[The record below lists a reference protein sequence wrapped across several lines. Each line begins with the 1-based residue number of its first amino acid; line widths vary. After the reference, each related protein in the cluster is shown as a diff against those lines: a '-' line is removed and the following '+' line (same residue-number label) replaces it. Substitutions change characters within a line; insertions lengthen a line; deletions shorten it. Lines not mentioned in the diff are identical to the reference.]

1 MVNTNRR
8 KTMKKLLT
16 IIMASMF
23 LTACSIS
30 EPRLSIGKKGTLK
43 DDKVVY
49 SYIWLYDKQVGLP
62 ADKQAC
68 KEIAND

>member
-8 KTMKKLLT
+8 ITMKKLLT
-16 IIMASMF
+16 IALASMF

-30 EPRLSIGKKGTLK
+30 EPRLSLGKKCALK

-62 ADKQAC
+62 ADEKAC
-68 KEIAND
+68 EEIVND

>member
-8 KTMKKLLT
+8 KTMKKLLA

-30 EPRLSIGKKGTLK
+30 EPRLSIGKKCTLK

>member
-1 MVNTNRR
+1 
-8 KTMKKLLT
+8 MKKILT

-30 EPRLSIGKKGTLK
+30 EPRLSLGKKCTLK

-62 ADKQAC
+62 ADKEAC

>member
-1 MVNTNRR
+1 
-8 KTMKKLLT
+8 
-16 IIMASMF
+16 MASMF
-23 LTACSIS
+23 LTACSIN
-30 EPRLSIGKKGTLK
+30 EPRLSLGKKCALK

-62 ADKQAC
+62 ADKEAC

>member
-1 MVNTNRR
+1 MVNTNRM

-30 EPRLSIGKKGTLK
+30 EPRLSIGKKCTLK

>member
-30 EPRLSIGKKGTLK
+30 EPRLSLGKKCTLK

-62 ADKQAC
+62 ADKEAC
-68 KEIAND
+68 KEIASD

>member
-1 MVNTNRR
+1 MVNANRR

-30 EPRLSIGKKGTLK
+30 EPRLSIGKKCTLK

>member
-1 MVNTNRR
+1 MVNTNKR

-30 EPRLSIGKKGTLK
+30 EPRLSLGKKCTLK

-62 ADKQAC
+62 ADKEAC

>member
-30 EPRLSIGKKGTLK
+30 EPRLSIGKKCTLK

>member
-30 EPRLSIGKKGTLK
+30 EPRLSIVKKCTLK

>member
-16 IIMASMF
+16 IIMASIF

-30 EPRLSIGKKGTLK
+30 EPRLSIGKKCTLK

>member
-1 MVNTNRR
+1 M

-30 EPRLSIGKKGTLK
+30 EPILSIGNKCTLK

>member
-30 EPRLSIGKKGTLK
+30 EPRLSLGKKCTLK

>member
-30 EPRLSIGKKGTLK
+30 EPRLSLGKKCTLK

-62 ADKQAC
+62 ADKEAC

>member
-1 MVNTNRR
+1 
-8 KTMKKLLT
+8 MKKLLT

-30 EPRLSIGKKGTLK
+30 EPRLSLGKKCTLK

-62 ADKQAC
+62 ADKKAC
-68 KEIAND
+68 DQMVK

>member
-16 IIMASMF
+16 IIMVSMF

-30 EPRLSIGKKGTLK
+30 EPRLSIGKKCTLK